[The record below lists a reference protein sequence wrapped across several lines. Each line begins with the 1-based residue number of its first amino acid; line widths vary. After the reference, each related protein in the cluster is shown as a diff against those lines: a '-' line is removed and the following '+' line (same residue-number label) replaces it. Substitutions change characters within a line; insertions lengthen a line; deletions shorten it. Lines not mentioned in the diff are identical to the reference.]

1 MILLID
7 LRQFLYGTLETR
19 RELRPKCIPQLF
31 LCPYRRATAE
41 HLSSCLVSPGGR
53 ALANFVLPWG
63 PGICLEPRSN
73 RLCNHDDQMMFMMMP
88 RL

>member
-7 LRQFLYGTLETR
+7 LRQFSYGTLETR

-31 LCPYRRATAE
+31 LCPSRRATAE

-53 ALANFVLPWG
+53 ALANFALPG
-63 PGICLEPRSN
+63 GQAFALNPEVTGCVIMTIR
-73 RLCNHDDQMMFMMMP
+73 
-88 RL
+88 

>member
-1 MILLID
+1 MHPAIVSVVLPFNASLNSSCAH
-7 LRQFLYGTLETR
+7 
-19 RELRPKCIPQLF
+19 PP
-31 LCPYRRATAE
+31 RATAE
-41 HLSSCLVSPGGR
+41 HLPSCLVSPGGR

-73 RLCNHDDQMMFMMMP
+73 RLCNNDDQMLFMMMP